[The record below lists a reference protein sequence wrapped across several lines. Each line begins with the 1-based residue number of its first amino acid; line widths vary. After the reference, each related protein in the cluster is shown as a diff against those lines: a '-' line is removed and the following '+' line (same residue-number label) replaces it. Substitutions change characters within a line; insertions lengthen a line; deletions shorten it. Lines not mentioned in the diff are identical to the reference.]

1 MDWDKNG
8 VVSAVEFK
16 SYLANVKKGEEM
28 TLDEALKAFR
38 EIDTN
43 GSKNIEWEEFLVR
56 KIRNFSTSSEDSYLL
71 NNFNS
76 NRMVDFQK
84 AKKQNDGLYLN
95 P

>member
-56 KIRNFSTSSEDSYLL
+56 KIGNFSTSSEDSYLL
-71 NNFNS
+71 NNFNCFGFES
-76 NRMVDFQK
+76 LSRR
-84 AKKQNDGLYLN
+84 
-95 P
+95 

>member
-28 TLDEALKAFR
+28 TLDEALQAFR

-56 KIRNFSTSSEDSYLL
+56 KAGNFSIK
-71 NNFNS
+71 NFNCFGFIMGA
-76 NRMVDFQK
+76 N
-84 AKKQNDGLYLN
+84 ANTL
-95 P
+95 

>member
-56 KIRNFSTSSEDSYLL
+56 RIGNFNTSSQDSLSFIVL
-71 NNFNS
+71 NH
-76 NRMVDFQK
+76 VDATRWF
-84 AKKQNDGLYLN
+84 L
-95 P
+95 